1 MLEGILVGVVA
12 GLIVLAIA
20 GAVRWL
26 RKVDNRTMVKQA
38 TCRHDWF
45 SPNDEFNNKPGSSI
59 VFLSPVA
66 EECRKCGK
74 AR

>member
-1 MLEGILVGVVA
+1 MLEGILVSVVA
-12 GLIVLAIA
+12 GLIVLAVA

-26 RKVDNRTMVKQA
+26 REEDNRTMVKQA

-45 SPNDEFNNKPGSSI
+45 SPNDEFNEPGSSI

-74 AR
+74 TR